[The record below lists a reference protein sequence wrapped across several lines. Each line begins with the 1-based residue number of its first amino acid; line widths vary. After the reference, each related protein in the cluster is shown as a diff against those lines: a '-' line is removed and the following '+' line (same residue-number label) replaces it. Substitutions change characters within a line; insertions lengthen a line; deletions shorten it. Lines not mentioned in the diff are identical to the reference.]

1 MKQKL
6 KVVCDRKAMTDA
18 FTAVAGVVPSRTA
31 KEILKNVKLQVSG
44 GVVTL
49 IGTDGEVGMRCAV
62 PDVTANND
70 GEALLPTG
78 RVVQVLREIKGES
91 ITLELDGTTFWISSG
106 LSEFRLSAED
116 PAEFPQVAE
125 FGDDA
130 FCVMQ
135 ASDLRRMIRRT
146 VFACDVDSTRYA
158 LGGVMLELSPER
170 ATFAAT
176 DSRRLAVVFGGCRS
190 EGAVTATSPAPVV
203 PAKAMALI
211 ERILGEGNTEAR
223 IAVHSN
229 DVAIQCGG
237 VTITSQLVQ
246 GRFPDYRRVVPDKF
260 TATVDLVVGPF
271 HSAVRQAQIVTS
283 EESRGVDFTFTN
295 GILRLSSQVADVGQ
309 SKIELPISYAGKDL
323 TTTFDPR
330 YIADFLKVLDPGT
343 SVHFQLIDHESA
355 AVLKTDDHYTYVIMP
370 LSRDKA

>member
-1 MKQKL
+1 VNQKL
-6 KVVCDRKAMTDA
+6 KVVCDRKALTDA
-18 FTAVAGVVPSRTA
+18 FMAVSGVVPSRTV

-62 PDVTANND
+62 PDVTADND

-91 ITLELDGTTFWISSG
+91 ITLELDGTKFWIRSG
-106 LSEFRLSAED
+106 SSEFRLSAED

-135 ASDLRRMIRRT
+135 ANDLRRMIRRT

-176 DSRRLAVVFGGCRS
+176 DSRRLAVVRGGCRA
-190 EGAVTATSPAPVV
+190 EGSVTAASPAPVV

-211 ERILGEGNTEAR
+211 ERILGEGNTETR
-223 IAVHSN
+223 IAVHPN

-246 GRFPDYRRVVPDKF
+246 GRFPDYRKVVPDKF
-260 TATVDLVVGPF
+260 NATVDLVVGPF

-295 GILRLSSQVADVGQ
+295 GTLRLSSQVADVGQ

-355 AVLKTDDHYTYVIMP
+355 AVLMTDDHYTYVIMP
-370 LSRDKA
+370 LSRDKN